1 MLLIT
6 IFFVSV
12 LGVLGFA
19 TYVSLKTSFALPR
32 MTKTGE
38 YVSFTMLGIL
48 LLAALSTLISFK
60 NSKRVP
66 LAIPAY
72 EVVDVMQMEN
82 PPEIIKE
89 MNGGGQENDPNQ
101 GEMQGDGGMK
111 VVNENTVPK
120 IGNENS
126 DTSQSALPD
135 TFDVGNPGAL
145 DGDGDAV
152 FTSVEVMPGFQGGEA
167 GLRGYLMACPYPEQA
182 RNGKIEGTVYVSF
195 IITKEGKVKDV
206 KVVLGAHKWLNES
219 AVKHIQKMPK
229 WTPGKNGG
237 KAVNVLYVVP
247 IEFKL
252 SKD

>member
-6 IFFVSV
+6 VFLVSV
-12 LGVLGFA
+12 LGILGFA

-32 MTKTGE
+32 ITKTGE
-38 YVSFTMLGIL
+38 YVSFTMLVIL
-48 LLAALSTLISFK
+48 LLVALSTLISFK
-60 NSKRVP
+60 NTKRVP
-66 LAIPAY
+66 LAIPDY

-89 MNGGGQENDPNQ
+89 MNGGGQESDPNQ
-101 GEMQGDGGMK
+101 GEMQGDEGMT

-120 IGNENS
+120 IGDENL
-126 DTSQSALPD
+126 DTSENALPD
-135 TFDVGNPGAL
+135 TFDVGDPGAL
-145 DGDGDAV
+145 DGDGEAV
-152 FTSVEVMPGFQGGEA
+152 FTTVDVMPGFQSGEA
-167 GLRGYLMACPYPEQA
+167 GLRAYLMSCAYPEQA
-182 RNGKIEGTVYVSF
+182 RNAKIEGTVYVSF

-219 AVKHIQKMPK
+219 AIKHIQKMPK

-237 KAVNVLYVVP
+237 KPVNVQYVVP